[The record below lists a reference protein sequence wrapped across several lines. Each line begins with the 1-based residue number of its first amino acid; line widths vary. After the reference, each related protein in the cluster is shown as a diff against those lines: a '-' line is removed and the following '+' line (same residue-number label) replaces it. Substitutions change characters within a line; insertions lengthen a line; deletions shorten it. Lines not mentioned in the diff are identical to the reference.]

1 MQKFFSTSL
10 ITTAIAAVSLYGCAG
25 TNNSNTTAMNDAPA
39 TTDTTQVMVTET
51 DVTVYDI
58 PDKDASLV
66 MVETE
71 VVSDTTNTMP
81 ATDNMANT
89 SADANLNYDQMFE
102 DVDDTERYGILELAR
117 MNPNLSTFVQLLEQS
132 GLASSLEVAG
142 PVTLFAPT
150 NQAFE
155 ALSKDRYDSLT
166 NLQDQALL
174 TELINLHIL
183 PSEVS
188 TAQFNNRQFID
199 REGDDIAINTEM
211 DGTVVYV
218 GGAQIVKSDIRA
230 ANGIVHVVNGII
242 ETSPEAGVGPG
253 LD

>member
-1 MQKFFSTSL
+1 MIKFFSKSL
-10 ITTAIAAVSLYGCAG
+10 ITLAVVAVSLYGCAG
-25 TNNSNTTAMNDAPA
+25 TNDTNTTAMDTADA
-39 TTDTTQVMVTET
+39 TTDTTRVMVTET

-71 VVSDTTNTMP
+71 TVADTTNSLP

-89 SADANLNYDQMFE
+89 TAGTNPDYDAMFE
-102 DVDDTERYGILELAR
+102 DLENTAQYGILELAR

-142 PVTLFAPT
+142 PVTVFAPT
-150 NQAFE
+150 NEAFE
-155 ALSKDRYDSLT
+155 ALPKERYDSLT
-166 NLQDQALL
+166 NMQDQTLL

-183 PSEVS
+183 PTEVAS
-188 TAQFNNRQFID
+188 AQFNSRQFID
-199 REGDDIAINTEM
+199 REGDDIAINTVQ

-218 GGAQIVKSDIRA
+218 GGAQIVKPDVRA
-230 ANGIVHVVNGII
+230 ANGILHVVDGII
-242 ETSPEAGVGPG
+242 ETSPDAGAGPG
-253 LD
+253 ME

>member
-1 MQKFFSTSL
+1 MNNFFSKSM
-10 ITTAIAAVSLYGCAG
+10 ITLAAAAVALYGCAG
-25 TNNSNTTAMNDAPA
+25 TNDSSTTANDNGTS
-39 TTDTTQVMVTET
+39 TTDTTHVMVTET

-66 MVETE
+66 MIETE
-71 VVSDTTNTMP
+71 VVSDTAGVMP

-89 SADANLNYDQMFE
+89 TAGANLDYDNMFE
-102 DVDDTERYGILELAR
+102 DIDNTERYGILELAR

-155 ALSKDRYDSLT
+155 ALSKERYDSLT

-174 TELINLHIL
+174 TELINMHIL

-188 TAQFNNRQFID
+188 TAQFNSRQFID
-199 REGDDIAINTEM
+199 REGDDIAINTEA

-218 GGAQIVKSDIRA
+218 GGAQIVKSDVKA
-230 ANGIVHVVNGII
+230 ANGILHVIDGII
-242 ETSPEAGVGPG
+242 ETSPDAGVGPG